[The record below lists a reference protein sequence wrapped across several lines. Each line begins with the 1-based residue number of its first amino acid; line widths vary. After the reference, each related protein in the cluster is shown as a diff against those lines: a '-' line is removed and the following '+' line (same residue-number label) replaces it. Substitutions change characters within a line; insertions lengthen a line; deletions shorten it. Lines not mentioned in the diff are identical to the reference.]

1 MSDGRK
7 RANVVG
13 LIVVVT
19 LVFVNVL
26 LSIGPRSA
34 FSEPKGAPG
43 LQTLGVETPGVETKA
58 AQRRQQAIKADDFG
72 AESIDTAGSKQ
83 PAIVPNSKRVQPIPV
98 DLVEERDGNAYLG
111 TTDASKAPQSTGSA
125 DTMSGS
131 PSSGSASVD
140 APKAPLPGA
149 NPDALPPG
157 IPRDSAI
164 GAPLTSETTTKL
176 NVTDVDISTLV
187 KTFSA
192 LTKRN
197 YIVDNAVKG
206 KVTIHLPTAVTVP
219 EALRIFESVLLLKG
233 FTTVPMGENIWKV
246 IPAKDARQT
255 TIPTVIGSG
264 EISNIGLSTRE
275 MPSDAL
281 VTQLIR
287 LKNTQASELQQAL
300 TQFVSKEGMLTAFTA
315 TNSLILIDS
324 AANIQRIA
332 KLINDLDVPALD
344 QDITIIPI
352 VHADAKDVA
361 EKINDILGS
370 SGEGQDASKNALPGI
385 QRPVQLPPMP
395 GGLGQQNQVAQS
407 SIVGEKR
414 ALPLRLIPDER
425 TNSLIVVADPSLTEK
440 VRALAEQLD
449 SPIDRSTGR
458 FFVYRLQHAD
468 AEELSS
474 ILGNLIGGSG
484 SSPSSTDK
492 ESSNQGS
499 NSSRRRTGGSSI
511 SKRQQDAQN
520 NSPLAQ
526 ARERLNTA
534 LRGAGTATGR
544 TGESA
549 EGKVNLEGEVSI
561 AADPSTNSL
570 VINASKGD
578 YERLKEVI
586 DALDVKRRQVLV
598 EATILEVSLDKEQ
611 GTGVEL
617 QGTAGTEEAG
627 VIGQTNFGGL
637 TNVLT
642 NPAALTDL
650 TIAAA
655 SSGSIVLPGGLTIP
669 SQAVL
674 VSALSRNTNVNVL
687 SSPSILSTDNEE
699 AKIIVGENVP
709 FVTSTATNQTNLN
722 NTFNQVERQD
732 VGITL
737 TITPQI
743 STGDFVILK
752 IFAEISNVIDATRN
766 DSNGPSTTIRTTE
779 TTVEVKSGQMIVTG
793 GLISDNVS
801 DATRGVPFFEDIPIL
816 GSIFRK
822 ESNRQRRTNLLV
834 FITPKIITDQFVAR
848 DETKAANKLFEQEID
863 RRGSE
868 PTREEIL
875 HSDRIDRVV
884 QEHPLKEPLPSTVT
898 PPQSRSN
905 SAEEAAARARTLERL
920 SHIVPQ
926 AEAAQTVSP
935 RAVVPPQSAP
945 QGDSPAT
952 IPNSEEELD
961 LKVAPALPGAKSGKA
976 TEGMST
982 SGISPEDVPVVS
994 PSVPG
999 RAFVVLRQ
1007 LSSSAKGDL
1016 KGAFS
1021 YADASK
1027 TLGLVVMGEQDRGP
1041 GLFFSP
1047 GGRYTYEVGGERLT
1061 FVCLGVYSS
1070 RQEAG
1075 AAHQSLAGARRWN
1088 TLSAAQALLLGTKGW
1103 SKVG

>member
-1 MSDGRK
+1 MSEGRK

-13 LIVVVT
+13 VIVVVT
-19 LVFVNVL
+19 LVVVNVL
-26 LSIGPRSA
+26 LSIGPRAA
-34 FSEPKGAPG
+34 FSEPKNPLTDAVKNDAVRNDTVRNDTVKPQSAKAP
-43 LQTLGVETPGVETKA
+43 QKPA
-58 AQRRQQAIKADDFG
+58 NDFG
-72 AESIDTAGSKQ
+72 AESIDTSGSKT
-83 PAIVPNSKRVQPIPV
+83 PAVVPNSRRVQPIPV
-98 DLVEERDGNAYLG
+98 DLVEERDGSTYLG
-111 TTDASKAPQSTGSA
+111 GGDSTKAPETSPYATSKLPPEQLPVAAPAGAPEAPTGSPA
-125 DTMSGS
+125 ASN
-131 PSSGSASVD
+131 PSSGE
-140 APKAPLPGA
+140 LPA
-149 NPDALPPG
+149 N
-157 IPRDSAI
+157 
-164 GAPLTSETTTKL
+164 ETTTKL

-197 YIVDNAVKG
+197 YIVDNSVKG

-255 TIPTVIGSG
+255 TIPTMTGNL
-264 EISNIGLSTRE
+264 SNIALSDRADQ
-275 MPSDAL
+275 PSDAL

-287 LKNTQASELQQAL
+287 LKNTQASELQQVL

-324 AANIQRIA
+324 AANIQRLS

-344 QDITIIPI
+344 QDITIIPV

-370 SGEGQDASKNALPGI
+370 SGDDQDAPKNPLAGI
-385 QRPVQLPPMP
+385 RPVQLPPLP
-395 GGLGQQNQVAQS
+395 GGAGQQNQTAQGS
-407 SIVGEKR
+407 TVGEKR

-449 SPIDRSTGR
+449 SPVDRSTGR

-468 AEELSS
+468 AEELAS
-474 ILGNLIGGSG
+474 ILGNLIGGGGGGGSTGEKESSG
-484 SSPSSTDK
+484 SS
-492 ESSNQGS
+492 GS
-499 NSSRRRTGGSSI
+499 KRKSGGSSI
-511 SKRQQDAQN
+511 TRRQQDSQS

-534 LRGAGTATGR
+534 LRNTAAGGAARGTET
-544 TGESA
+544 A
-549 EGKVNLEGEVSI
+549 EGKVNLEGDVSI

-598 EATILEVSLDKEQ
+598 EATILEVSLDKER

-627 VIGQTNFGGL
+627 LIGQTNFGGL

-752 IFAEISNVIDATRN
+752 IFAEISNVIDSTRN

-801 DATRGVPFFEDIPIL
+801 DASRGVPFFEDIPIL

-848 DETKAANKLFEQEID
+848 DETKAANKIFEQEID

-884 QEHPLKEPLPSTVT
+884 NDHPAKEPLPSTIT
-898 PPQSRSN
+898 PPAPERAKDG
-905 SAEEAAARARTLERL
+905 AEEAAARARTLERL
-920 SHIVPQ
+920 SHL
-926 AEAAQTVSP
+926 
-935 RAVVPPQSAP
+935 VPPGGDAPKISPPVGDAPAARP
-945 QGDSPAT
+945 QGDSPAAGGD
-952 IPNSEEELD
+952 EELD
-961 LKVAPALPGAKSGKA
+961 LQVAPKLPGAGA
-976 TEGMST
+976 PTAALEAP
-982 SGISPEDVPVVS
+982 IVS
-994 PSVPG
+994 PSIPG
-999 RAFVVLRQ
+999 RFFVVLRQ
-1007 LSSSAKGDL
+1007 VSGSKSKAGRADL
-1016 KGAFS
+1016 EF
-1021 YADASK
+1021 ADSSK
-1027 TLGLVVMGEQDRGP
+1027 TVGLVVMGDQGRGP
-1041 GLFFSP
+1041 GAFFAP
-1047 GGRYTYEVGGERLT
+1047 GGRYSYDVGGEKLT
-1061 FVCLGVYSS
+1061 FVCLGVYGS

-1075 AAHQSLAGARRWN
+1075 SAHPSLATARRWN

-1103 SKVG
+1103 NKVG